1 MTEKEEDT
9 EVVVAGFAHRYEAEL
24 AQGYLQ
30 DAGIESMVT
39 MDDAATI
46 DTGMTF
52 PRAARLIVMREDL
65 ERALEVLR
73 DANVIEG

>member
-1 MTEKEEDT
+1 MEKRQDA
-9 EVVVAGFAHRYEAEL
+9 EVVVAQFAHRYEAEL

-30 DAGIESMVT
+30 DAGIESMVS
-39 MDDAATI
+39 MDDASMM

-52 PRAARLIVMREDL
+52 PKGARLIVMRENV

-73 DANVIEG
+73 SANVIDG

>member
-1 MTEKEEDT
+1 MERDT
-9 EVVVAGFAHRYEAEL
+9 EIVVAKFAHRYEAEL

-30 DAGIESMVT
+30 DAGIESMVS
-39 MDDAATI
+39 MDDASMT

-52 PRAARLIVMREDL
+52 PKGARLIVLSENV

-73 DANVIEG
+73 SANVIDT

>member
-1 MTEKEEDT
+1 MDRGNDV
-9 EVVVAGFAHRYEAEL
+9 EVVVAEFAHRYEAEL

-39 MDDAATI
+39 MDDASSM

-52 PRAARLIVMREDL
+52 PKGARLIVLRESV

-73 DANVIEG
+73 AANVIDA